1 MCYFPENIW
10 NKKKTQIG
18 HWTETS
24 DYTFWSKVYWD
35 LFIIFPINWQNR
47 FVFVCL
53 FGAEVTHVM
62 LGGFCG
68 FSYHFVFVCSLS
80 SYERSSTCYVGRL
93 LWFLLPLHCDPL
105 NCDDTNLCK
114 SATFVQKSGRKMV
127 LWKIE
132 IIHGCFSTTLGVIF
146 LERDMLNICYQLQ
159 DDFL

>member
-1 MCYFPENIW
+1 M
-10 NKKKTQIG
+10 
-18 HWTETS
+18 
-24 DYTFWSKVYWD
+24 YWD
-35 LFIIFPINWQNR
+35 LFIIFLIDWQNR
-47 FVFVCL
+47 FVLVCL

-80 SYERSSTCYVGRL
+80 IWSRSSTYYGFYGLSCHFVFVCSLSSYERSSTCYVWRL

>member
-10 NKKKTQIG
+10 NIKKNSKRSPNWNFRIHILIKSVLGSLYHIPNKLTKPLCVCV
-18 HWTETS
+18 S
-24 DYTFWSKVYWD
+24 FWSRSSTCY
-35 LFIIFPINWQNR
+35 
-47 FVFVCL
+47 
-53 FGAEVTHVM
+53 
-62 LGGFCG
+62 GFYG
-68 FSYHFVFVCSLS
+68 FSCHFVFVCSLS